1 MSADIEQIFSEAVGL
16 HQSNKLLD
24 AEKRYRD
31 ILDVAPD
38 HANVLHLLGV
48 TLMQQGRQREAIG
61 HMEQAIAL
69 TTPQPVPEFHN
80 NIATC
85 LRAVGFLDRAITHLK
100 TVAELKPNDAVA
112 QLRLGLVLMENGKAA
127 DAVHYFQLAT
137 ILKTDF
143 AEAHNNLGI
152 ALRQVGKLHEAQ
164 LALRAAV
171 ALQPRDA
178 GAHYVL
184 GNILKD
190 MGKIKE
196 ATASFETAAALD
208 PTHTGAHWNT
218 ALAHL
223 SRGDFTEGW
232 KTYGWYTKIKGAAP
246 LSFTQPAWD
255 GGDLGGKTLL
265 LYEEHGYGDTLQFIR
280 YAREIRKHA
289 GRVVVSCRP
298 EMVRLLAS
306 APGVDEAVSSGQPL
320 PRFDYHASFFVLPQ
334 LMKTTVPSIPR
345 GVPYLTPPAA
355 LVETWRARDILRPGR
370 NAGIVWRGNKKTDAR
385 RTMTVDQAARLCMV
399 PGFHWVS
406 LQVGAEPAEDAAL
419 SAQNVKNAGTFFT
432 DWADTAALVSAL
444 DLVVTVDTAVA
455 HLAGA
460 LGKPV
465 WIMLPFVPDWRWLL
479 ERADSPWY
487 PTARLFRQPA
497 ADDWDAVI
505 TAVAAALKV

>member
-1 MSADIEQIFSEAVGL
+1 MSGDIEQIFSEAVRL
-16 HQSNKLLD
+16 HQSNKTVD
-24 AEKRYRD
+24 AEKCYRE
-31 ILDVAPD
+31 ILATAPD
-38 HANVLHLLGV
+38 HANVRHLLGV

-61 HMEQAIAL
+61 HMEEAIAL
-69 TTPQPVPEFHN
+69 TADQPVPEFHN
-80 NIATC
+80 NLATG
-85 LRAVGFLDRAITHLK
+85 LRAIGFLDRAVTHLK
-100 TVAELKPNDAVA
+100 VVADLKPNDAVA

-143 AEAHNNLGI
+143 VEAHGNLGV
-152 ALRQVGKLHEAQ
+152 ALKQVGKLQEAQ
-164 LALRAAV
+164 QALGAAL

-178 GAHYVL
+178 NNHYVL

-190 MGKIKE
+190 LGKVRE
-196 ATASFETAAALD
+196 AITSFQTAATLD
-208 PTHTGAHWNT
+208 PTHAGAQWNT
-218 ALAHL
+218 ALVHL
-223 SRGDFTEGW
+223 LNGDFAEGW
-232 KTYGWYTKIKGAAP
+232 KTYGWYTKIRGAAP
-246 LSFTQPAWD
+246 LSFDQPAWD

-298 EMVRLLAS
+298 EMAQLLAS
-306 APGVDEAVSSGQPL
+306 APGVDEVVSSGQPL
-320 PRFDYHASFFVLPQ
+320 PPFDCHASFFVLPQ

-345 GVPYLTPPAA
+345 DVPYLTPPAA
-355 LVETWRARDILRPGR
+355 LVDAWRARDILRPGR
-370 NAGIVWRGNKKTDAR
+370 NAGIVWRGNKQTDAR
-385 RTMTVDQAARLCMV
+385 RAMTAEQAARLCAA
-399 PGFHWVS
+399 PGFNWIS

-419 SAQNVKNAGTFFT
+419 SAHNVKSAGALFM
-432 DWADTAALVSAL
+432 DWADTAALIAAL

-465 WIMLPFVPDWRWLL
+465 WIMVPFMPDWRWLL
-479 ERADSPWY
+479 ERDDSPWY

-497 ADDWDAVI
+497 ADNWDAVI
-505 TAVAAALKV
+505 AAVAGEIK